1 MAVKSAVRWGVR
13 HGLAKVAITR
23 GARKGDLHGRLVM
36 GGSDIDPHPIYDE
49 VRGKGPIINGA
60 FAKLT
65 ARHSVI
71 TEILKSDDFGAGLP
85 LDALPP
91 LIARVGRWARD
102 ESNPGPIEP
111 PSLLVIDG
119 PDHMRYRKLVS
130 RAFTARAVDVIA
142 ADVETVA
149 TRLLDQLAADHPGGG
164 STDIVATYAHVLP
177 VQVIA
182 KILGVPL
189 SMQDTFLS
197 WGDDLGTSL
206 DIGVDFTTFRRSE
219 QALREFNAWLLQH
232 CRQLRREPGD
242 DLLSRV
248 VLAGQADGNELT
260 DAELTSLAGLVLAAG
275 FETTVNLIGNGT
287 VLLLEHPE
295 QREALRGA
303 DQAAWR
309 NAVEEV
315 LRFDSPVQNTARHAV
330 RDTVVQ
336 GVPVQHNQLVA
347 LLLAGAN
354 RDPEVFANPH
364 TFDVSRKNAKDHLS
378 FSAGSHFCLGAALA
392 RAEGEIGLRMLF
404 ERFPDLAAD
413 GPGRRRQTRI
423 LHGWAEI
430 PVELGSAA
438 RAAV

>member
-13 HGLAKVAITR
+13 HGLAQVAIKR
-23 GARKGDLHGRLVM
+23 GARKGDLHAQLVT
-36 GGSDIDPHPIYDE
+36 GGSNIDPHPIYDE
-49 VRGKGPIINGA
+49 VRSGGPIINGA

-71 TEILKSDDFGAGLP
+71 TEILKSDAFGAGMP
-85 LDALPP
+85 LDAMPKLV
-91 LIARVGRWARD
+91 ARAGRWARD
-102 ESNPGPIEP
+102 EVNPGPIEP

-119 PDHMRYRKLVS
+119 ADHMRYRKLVS

-142 ADVETVA
+142 ADVEIVA
-149 TRLLDQLAADHPGGG
+149 TRLLDDLVREYPGGG
-164 STDIVATYAHVLP
+164 RADIVSAYAHVLP

-189 SMQDTFLS
+189 SMQDTFLG
-197 WGDDLGTSL
+197 WGENLASSL
-206 DIGVDFTTFRRSE
+206 DIGVSLRSFRRSE
-219 QALREFNAWLLQH
+219 KALRELNGWLLEH

-330 RDTVVQ
+330 RNTVVQ
-336 GVPVQHNQLVA
+336 GVPVQHNTLVA

-354 RDPEVFANPH
+354 RDPEVFENPH
-364 TFDVSRKNAKDHLS
+364 SFDVRRANAKEHLS

-392 RAEGEIGLRMLF
+392 RAEGEIGLRLLF

-413 GPGRRRQTRI
+413 GPARRRETRI
-423 LHGWAEI
+423 LHGWAAV
-430 PVELGSAA
+430 PVRLGSAL
-438 RAAV
+438 RTAA